1 MRAVL
6 PAVLPG
12 CPPEWRAYGSLAQE
26 VGGARLAVENI
37 TDPPTQAVEN
47 ITPWQ
52 KAPDMLC
59 SQALADTQMASPA
72 KCKLAVKSKKSR
84 RAKKRSCWGSVCYGV
99 IPFCLSRRFAGLRE
113 WRFFV
118 MFRQKI

>member
-1 MRAVL
+1 MFLASQGISGPGGRWRKASCAPSCA
-6 PAVLPG
+6 PA
-12 CPPEWRAYGSLAQE
+12 WRAYGSLAQE

-99 IPFCLSRRFAGLRE
+99 IVFFYEYQPAEAG
-113 WRFFV
+113 
-118 MFRQKI
+118 